1 MGQNMLI
8 NINYSEGSDF
18 GIKDLGLVA
27 NIDKFFEELQFN
39 KFNSDIEHSSHG
51 ELYYMGDCNFTYI
64 NKTIKK
70 GINDLIDNFLN
81 NCDDDDFKSLDFSLC
96 LVVLTEGSIIEK
108 INYNYSN
115 GDLTFENI
123 RNVEKIIK

>member
-1 MGQNMLI
+1 
-8 NINYSEGSDF
+8 
-18 GIKDLGLVA
+18 
-27 NIDKFFEELQFN
+27 
-39 KFNSDIEHSSHG
+39 
-51 ELYYMGDCNFTYI
+51 MGDCNFTYI

>member
-81 NCDDDDFKSLDFSLC
+81 NCDDDDFKSLDF
-96 LVVLTEGSIIEK
+96 
-108 INYNYSN
+108 
-115 GDLTFENI
+115 
-123 RNVEKIIK
+123 